1 MTLTLHGAAT
11 APDGQSF
18 TGPLASHVEAFAAQ
32 LLHQGYA
39 QSTVRAKCDLLA
51 ELSRWLERRGLPLAV
66 REGSPAQCSG

>member
-1 MTLTLHGAAT
+1 MTLTLHGAVI

-39 QSTVRAKCDLLA
+39 QSTVRAKCALLA
-51 ELSRWLERRGLPLAV
+51 DLRACEALDPRRVAGA
-66 REGSPAQCSG
+66 SA